1 MVNTRDKQTKYFNFF
16 LAILFDLLILISVNH
31 HHLEMLFDLEV
42 KRRML
47 IRLLDSW
54 NQRVKVSRS
63 IAQQQMWYY
72 FDAQDL
78 LLESGTLCSF
88 MQWHDNKILKI
99 YKHIHVHEITSDI
112 SYNIASVSYID
123 GQ

>member
-1 MVNTRDKQTKYFNFF
+1 MAFHLSRIIITGTALYMVNTRDWQTKHINFF
-16 LAILFDLLILISVNH
+16 LAILFDFFFFISVNH
-31 HHLEMLFDLEV
+31 HHLEMLLDLEV

-72 FDAQDL
+72 FDVQDL
-78 LLESGTLCSF
+78 LL
-88 MQWHDNKILKI
+88 
-99 YKHIHVHEITSDI
+99 
-112 SYNIASVSYID
+112 
-123 GQ
+123 